1 MTHNTDVLQL
11 LIQKGG
17 GGVVGV
23 GGVVKLP
30 AKRVCQFLD
39 FNVHTG
45 SVLKTSATTKSKET
59 DKHIQLIKMKIST
72 LTGNLVFVCF
82 SLWKV
87 NQNRFFFR
95 FEILADF
102 QC

>member
-1 MTHNTDVLQL
+1 MFCSFSF
-11 LIQKGG
+11 KRGGGG

-72 LTGNLVFVCF
+72 LTGNLVFVC
-82 SLWKV
+82 L
-87 NQNRFFFR
+87 FFFVETQPKSLFLR